1 MILSRIHN
9 IKTKLEQEGFSV
21 ESYLTL
27 MAPLGDLLRADG
39 EIPF

>member
-1 MILSRIHN
+1 MILLRIQN
-9 IKTKLEQEGFSV
+9 IKTKLEREGFSA
-21 ESYLTL
+21 ESYSTL

>member
-1 MILSRIHN
+1 MILLRIHN
-9 IKTKLEQEGFSV
+9 IKTKLEQEGFFV

-27 MAPLGDLLRADG
+27 MPTLGDLLRADG

>member
-1 MILSRIHN
+1 MILLRMHN
-9 IKTKLEQEGFSV
+9 IETKLEQAGFSV

-27 MAPLGDLLRADG
+27 MTPLGDLLRADG

>member
-1 MILSRIHN
+1 MILLRMHN

-27 MAPLGDLLRADG
+27 MTPLGDLLRADG